1 MEPEVAFGLVL
12 RELRK
17 RKGLSQEKLAHE
29 AEIERNYVSLLE
41 LGRNSASINMI
52 FKLSRVLGISV
63 TVFMATVEE
72 KMASGVGHGVSGL
85 SSPRGEE

>member
-17 RKGLSQEKLAHE
+17 RKELSQEKLAHE

-52 FKLSRVLGISV
+52 FKLSRVLGVSAAE
-63 TVFMATVEE
+63 FMGMVES
-72 KMASGVGHGVSGL
+72 KIAAGL
-85 SSPRGEE
+85 KGRK

>member
-17 RKGLSQEKLAHE
+17 RKELSQEKLAHE

-52 FKLSRVLGISV
+52 FKLSRVLGVSAAE
-63 TVFMATVEE
+63 FLALVEA
-72 KMASGVGHGVSGL
+72 KMN
-85 SSPRGEE
+85 SSSANGNGPAGACRQ